1 MSTIG
6 QFIEYSSEPRR
17 LVDSAAWWCFQHGLF
32 SEFDHF
38 FDCTHC
44 LRFVPSDL
52 RSNPEWLIHCQSL
65 VCAASLQN
73 QYQANVKPL
82 VTSKA
87 LIPKWKNNNEIKIV
101 ILGDNLQA
109 LIPWSQTLCPTSFP
123 KFVRLPPTGSI
134 KACLGRWNRSEITQ
148 YTNAKKQWEIWPKIK
163 VSSSLYDNEL

>member
-1 MSTIG
+1 MMFSTW
-6 QFIEYSSEPRR
+6 
-17 LVDSAAWWCFQHGLF
+17 LVLWVWSFFWLYPLSQICSFWPAQQSRMVDLF
-32 SEFDHF
+32 K
-38 FDCTHC
+38 
-44 LRFVPSDL
+44 VA
-52 RSNPEWLIHCQSL
+52 IHCQSL

-73 QYQANVKPL
+73 QYQAKVKPL